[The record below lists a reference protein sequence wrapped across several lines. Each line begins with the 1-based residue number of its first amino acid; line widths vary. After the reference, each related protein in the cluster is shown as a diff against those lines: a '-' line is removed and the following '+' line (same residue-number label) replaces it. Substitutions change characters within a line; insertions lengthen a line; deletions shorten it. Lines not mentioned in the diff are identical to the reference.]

1 MALSWSLEKIKKD
14 VWFEVTQETLDQE
27 KEDKKKNPNKV
38 SMFMRERRVM
48 EDGKTYEMKG
58 EINMMIYLTMN
69 VGMDEITEKNY
80 EKFYNRL
87 HLLENT
93 LDRKDG
99 LKGAYLT
106 ITEKVGKKEVVKPYQ
121 YTKEMVKELIGLKTN
136 ATKLSKTQ
144 FLKNALRMEL

>member
-1 MALSWSLEKIKKD
+1 MALSWNLEKIKKE

-38 SMFMRERRVM
+38 SLFMRERRVH
-48 EDGKTYEMKG
+48 EDGKTYELKG
-58 EINMMIYLTMN
+58 EVNMIIWLSMN

-93 LDRKDG
+93 IETKDG

-136 ATKLSKTQ
+136 ATKLTKSQ
-144 FLKNALRMEL
+144 FLKIALRMEL